1 VDVSKAGRRIRVAAT
16 LLVAVGLFYGTLW
29 GSDADFPIGPFRMY
43 STSRDLNEPVGD
55 TEVYAVNGR
64 GERFNFTSAYPGMR
78 RAEIEGQLSRFEA
91 DPSLLAGLAE
101 AYADRY
107 PDRPVI
113 NEISV
118 VVNWIEIADGR
129 PTGHSWTEEKVEWRR

>member
-1 VDVSKAGRRIRVAAT
+1 VNKTGRRIRVATT
-16 LLVAVGLFYGTLW
+16 LLVAGGLFYGTLW

-55 TEVYAVNGR
+55 TQIYAVNSR
-64 GERFNFTSAYPGMR
+64 GETFNFTSAFHGMR
-78 RAEIEGQLSRFEA
+78 RAEIEGQLPRFED
-91 DPSLLAGLAE
+91 DPSLLAEVAQ
-101 AYADRY
+101 AYGSRY

-113 NEISV
+113 NDIKV

-129 PTGHSWTEEKVEWRR
+129 PTGRSWTEEKVEWRR